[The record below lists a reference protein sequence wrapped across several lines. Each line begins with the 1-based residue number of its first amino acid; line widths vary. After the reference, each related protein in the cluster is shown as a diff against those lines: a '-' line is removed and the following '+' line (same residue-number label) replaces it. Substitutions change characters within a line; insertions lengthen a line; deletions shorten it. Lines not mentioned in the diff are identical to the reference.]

1 MALSKISLSG
11 NAVENAL
18 PVTLGGTT
26 VTSASDIGNLRKIAT
41 ASATAQSGIGSI
53 QITLPETYKS
63 FLLEFSA
70 KPETDNAHLTCTVS
84 TDGSSFHNSSNNY
97 KYGYQH
103 IYADGTAH
111 DVIYSNG
118 ATSVEM
124 SKDAGNNTDNAESWN
139 IIMRLRPIDTE
150 SSVKQSNNW
159 TWEGC
164 RFDGSNNFREIRGSA
179 SLEAT
184 YVLKM
189 NKISIAPNT
198 GNFEDY
204 FYTLWG
210 YYDG

>member
-1 MALSKISLSG
+1 
-11 NAVENAL
+11 
-18 PVTLGGTT
+18 
-26 VTSASDIGNLRKIAT
+26 
-41 ASATAQSGIGSI
+41 
-53 QITLPETYKS
+53 
-63 FLLEFSA
+63 
-70 KPETDNAHLTCTVS
+70 
-84 TDGSSFHNSSNNY
+84 
-97 KYGYQH
+97 
-103 IYADGTAH
+103 
-111 DVIYSNG
+111 
-118 ATSVEM
+118 M
-124 SKDAGNNTDNAESWN
+124 SKDAGNDTSNAESWN
-139 IIMRLRPIDTE
+139 VIMRLRPIDVE

-164 RFDGSNNFREIRGSA
+164 RFDSGNNFREIRGSA

>member
-11 NAVENAL
+11 NGVENAL

-41 ASATAQSGIGSI
+41 ASATAQTGVGSI

-70 KPETDNAHLTCTVS
+70 KPETDDAHLTCTVS
-84 TDGSSFHNSSNNY
+84 TDGSSFHNSTNNY

-103 IYADGTAH
+103 IYANSTAH

-124 SKDAGNNTDNAESWN
+124 SKDAGNNTTNAESWN
-139 IIMRLRPIDTE
+139 IIMRLRPINTE

-164 RFDGSNNFREIRGSA
+164 RFDSSNNSREVRGSA

>member
-1 MALSKISLSG
+1 MALSKISLTG
-11 NAVENAL
+11 NAIENSL
-18 PVTLGGTT
+18 PVSLGGTG
-26 VTSASDIGNLRKIAT
+26 VTSASNIGNLRKIAT
-41 ASATAQSGIGSI
+41 AYGTAQTGV
-53 QITLPETYKS
+53 
-63 FLLEFSA
+63 EFSA

-84 TDGSSFHNSSNNY
+84 TDGSSFHNSGNNY

-124 SKDAGNNTDNAESWN
+124 SKDAGNDTSNAESWN
-139 IIMRLRPIDTE
+139 VIMRLRPIDVE

-164 RFDGSNNFREIRGSA
+164 RFDSSNNFREIRGSA